1 MEVITLSKI
10 DLIIEAIKGGTKV
23 STQQKRL
30 AELVGRAKAY
40 TTPIA
45 TKNNNKEQIS
55 NYITNQIELINK
67 LSVDEADRASALDS
81 AWKDY
86 MKVQAM
92 PDNKFGGTQSGH
104 GLSPEWSNTDNL
116 TSKPVTNDTSS
127 TRGGLLDGNDTE
139 SVQPFHPEDTD

>member
-1 MEVITLSKI
+1 MSKI
-10 DLIIEAIKGGTKV
+10 DVIIQAIKGGGKV

-30 AELVGRAKAY
+30 AQLVGRAKAY

-67 LSVDEADRASALDS
+67 LGVDEAERASALES

-92 PDNKFGGTQSGH
+92 PDNIFGGTQSGH
-104 GLSPEWSNTDNL
+104 GLSPEWGNTDNL
-116 TSKPVTNDTSS
+116 TSKPVTNDFKS

-139 SVQPFHPEDTD
+139 SVQPFHPEDID

>member
-1 MEVITLSKI
+1 MEVLTLSKI
-10 DLIIEAIKGGTKV
+10 DLIIEAIKGGGKV

-67 LSVDEADRASALDS
+67 LGVDETDKASALDA

-86 MKVQAM
+86 MKVQGM
-92 PDNKFGGTQSGH
+92 PDSKFGGTQSGH
-104 GLSPEWSNTDNL
+104 GLSPEWGNTDNL
-116 TSKPVTNDTSS
+116 TSKPVTNDFSS
-127 TRGGLLDGNDTE
+127 TKGGLLDGNDAE
-139 SVQPFHPEDTD
+139 SMQPFHPEDID